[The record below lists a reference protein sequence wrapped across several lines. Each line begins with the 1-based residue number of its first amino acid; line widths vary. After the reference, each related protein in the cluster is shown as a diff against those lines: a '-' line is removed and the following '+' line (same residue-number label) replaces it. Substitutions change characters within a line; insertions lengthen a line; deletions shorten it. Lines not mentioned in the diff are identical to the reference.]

1 MNALYDIIEEHE
13 YGNES
18 VRSSLQRAKTV
29 TTGGRGRSKH
39 SRGIVDGGYGF
50 YYD

>member
-18 VRSSLQRAKTV
+18 VRPSLQRANTA
-29 TTGGRGRSKH
+29 TTGGRRRFEY